1 MASLGAGA
9 GKRRAEKQQC
19 AVEEKGEEVDDE
31 GARSKRRALEDGAAA
46 PAPSSADAPSFSS
59 SSSSSSS
66 SASHPSNKRSLPPW
80 AGGADHIATSDAA
93 AFQGQRP
100 VRLHDTNLPSRTWL
114 LVAQGLGWVTSG
126 FMAQTSS
133 EWWWATEA
141 FAASCSHAGSLRGH
155 LLGWL
160 DKIDDADLESRSA
173 AKVKAL
179 CKRAGLPA
187 SGFKAGEMR
196 RMLRGLRVHPAPT
209 VISAKLRSMAAA
221 ERLRRGR
228 EAREMECPHGVFD
241 QDFASTEIATM
252 RAALPPCPGHI
263 TRPTHPL
270 LALVIHGQ
278 IPFGD
283 GGQIVCSSAFPECNN
298 QVVNGRQFP
307 DRSSE
312 GIPWEVELSGEG
324 PPNQCIDMPQ
334 GAWFELP
341 RNLEWGEKPAW
352 GNAAAMHPIGIDR
365 RIASYRN
372 EFLEGSNEPQ
382 VLYQVD
388 PTEKGP
394 SDDGSSSGFRLVH
407 GEDVEPIVIRAK
419 STESYRTHEPLVL
432 FVHARKPGVAWLQLS
447 TPYHA
452 KEPFYVEGAK
462 SYRYDMDT
470 SPNTAWHRNR
480 ATQDSR
486 IQLYNHIHH
495 ETFEGAPRGVR
506 LVRITVH
513 PSDGVALRWR
523 AATPDGGKGGGG
535 GSGGGSG
542 GSSGGGSC

>member
-1 MASLGAGA
+1 MRGGREERRGRLFFVLVLVLRPPPST
-9 GKRRAEKQQC
+9 KR
-19 AVEEKGEEVDDE
+19 
-31 GARSKRRALEDGAAA
+31 
-46 PAPSSADAPSFSS
+46 P
-59 SSSSSSS
+59 
-66 SASHPSNKRSLPPW
+66 LPPW

-141 FAASCSHAGSLRGH
+141 FAASCSHAGSLRDH

-160 DKIDDADLESRSA
+160 DKIDDTDLESRNA

-209 VISAKLRSMAAA
+209 VISVKLRSMAAA

-228 EAREMECPHGVFD
+228 EAREMECPRGVFD

-252 RAALPPCPGHI
+252 RGALPPCPGGHSNPSHRI
-263 TRPTHPL
+263 PVRWRSEQAKR
-270 LALVIHGQ
+270 LAK
-278 IPFGD
+278 P
-283 GGQIVCSSAFPECNN
+283 VCSSAFPECK
-298 QVVNGRQFP
+298 G
-307 DRSSE
+307 RSSE
-312 GIPWEVELSGEG
+312 GIPWDAELSPFSSLSSRTMYAPGEG
-324 PPNQCIDMPQ
+324 HACIDMAQ
-334 GAWFELP
+334 GAWFKLP
-341 RNLEWGEKPAW
+341 HGLEWGEKPAW
-352 GNAAAMHPIGIDR
+352 GNATSPAIQHVGKVR
-365 RIASYRN
+365 RCESYRI
-372 EFLEGSNEPQ
+372 ECLEDSNQPQ
-382 VLYQVD
+382 VLYQVA
-388 PTEKGP
+388 PTEEESSDGP
-394 SDDGSSSGFRLVH
+394 SAGHRLVH
-407 GEDVEPIVIRAK
+407 GKDVEPIVIRTK
-419 STESYRTHEPLVL
+419 SECWPNPLL
-432 FVHARKPGVAWLQLS
+432 SLSIHARKPGIAWLQLS

-452 KEPFYVEGAK
+452 KAPFFIVSKQRTDYQICDQ
-462 SYRYDMDT
+462 YF
-470 SPNTAWHRNR
+470 N
-480 ATQDSR
+480 DS
-486 IQLYNHIHH
+486 ILFDHINHK
-495 ETFEGAPRGVR
+495 TLEGAPRGVR

-523 AATPDGGKGGGG
+523 HATPDGGKGGGG